1 MQIENLLATC
11 VRRKYLGHDAW
22 FKHVH
27 IDLPLARAIPLLFGG
42 VQMRSVTVRRVLSSI
57 LLPVYLSSCTSWQ
70 VQPVSPEQV
79 VTEDQ
84 PSKIRVTLTDSSE
97 LEMEQPRIVGDTL
110 RGLVKGGADDSLVE
124 RDVLLADIA
133 TVRVKK
139 TDATKSVLLGV
150 GILAG
155 VAVALV
161 AASKAICRANTD
173 PAAADTAC

>member
-1 MQIENLLATC
+1 
-11 VRRKYLGHDAW
+11 
-22 FKHVH
+22 
-27 IDLPLARAIPLLFGG
+27 
-42 VQMRSVTVRRVLSSI
+42 MRSITVRRVLSSI

-70 VQPVSPEQV
+70 VQSVSPEQV

-133 TVRVKK
+133 AVRVKK
-139 TDATKSVLLGV
+139 TSTTKSVLLGV
-150 GILAG
+150 GF
-155 VAVALV
+155 VAVGFFF
-161 AASKAICRANTD
+161 AAVVYTEEQCNSFLCLSGE
-173 PAAADTAC
+173 

>member
-1 MQIENLLATC
+1 
-11 VRRKYLGHDAW
+11 
-22 FKHVH
+22 
-27 IDLPLARAIPLLFGG
+27 
-42 VQMRSVTVRRVLSSI
+42 MRSITVRRAVSSI

-70 VQPVSPEQV
+70 VQSVSPEQV
-79 VTEDQ
+79 VTEEE

-139 TDATKSVLLGV
+139 TNATASVLLVV
-150 GILAG
+150 GIAAVVG
-155 VAVALV
+155 VAVF
-161 AASKAICRANTD
+161 AAAICGD
-173 PAAADTAC
+173 QSSGC

>member
-1 MQIENLLATC
+1 MSM
-11 VRRKYLGHDAW
+11 RR
-22 FKHVH
+22 
-27 IDLPLARAIPLLFGG
+27 I
-42 VQMRSVTVRRVLSSI
+42 LSCI

-70 VQPVSPEQV
+70 VQSVSPEQV
-79 VTEDQ
+79 VEEDQ
-84 PSKIRVTLTDSSE
+84 PSQIRVTLTDSSE

-110 RGLVKGGADDSLVE
+110 RGLVKGGVDDSLVE

-139 TDATKSVLLGV
+139 TDATKSILLGV

-155 VAVALV
+155 VVVALV
-161 AASKAICRANTD
+161 AASAAICRANTD

>member
-1 MQIENLLATC
+1 
-11 VRRKYLGHDAW
+11 
-22 FKHVH
+22 
-27 IDLPLARAIPLLFGG
+27 
-42 VQMRSVTVRRVLSSI
+42 MRSVTVRRVLSSI

-139 TDATKSVLLGV
+139 TDPGRTAFLGL
-150 GILAG
+150 GIAAVIGGAVFAITVASAG
-155 VAVALV
+155 
-161 AASKAICRANTD
+161 N
-173 PAAADTAC
+173 